1 MLAIGLSIWGG
12 DAASE
17 RADVR
22 MLPVGIAVMSV
33 VLSLSAGIFATLEL
47 FDVWNVDVINAKSN
61 KVSSSAAQ
69 PLNA

>member
-17 RADVR
+17 DADVK
-22 MLPVGIAVMSV
+22 MVPVGVAVTSV

-47 FDVWNVDVINAKSN
+47 FDVWNYDVINAKSN
-61 KVSSSAAQ
+61 KVSSHA
-69 PLNA
+69 